1 MSILTLSRR
10 TSSSEGGIL
19 AVKIRTF
26 IAEHLRVEVDS
37 IGVDSHFRDDL
48 GLDLLDVVELTILV
62 EEEFVN
68 REFEDANEEMEFVG
82 DLIHH
87 IEGYQPGSSQDHIP
101 AGARQLEITPPRR
114 SYSCPT
120 GLPDGSGSLA
130 E

>member
-1 MSILTLSRR
+1 MTMPTLTHRASTL
-10 TSSSEGGIL
+10 TEGFL
-19 AVKIRTF
+19 ANRIRIF
-26 IAEHLRVEVDS
+26 IAEHLATDADS

-101 AGARQLEITPPRR
+101 A
-114 SYSCPT
+114 
-120 GLPDGSGSLA
+120 
-130 E
+130 